1 MTFVKK
7 FFKFFLP
14 LGLIVLAVVSV
25 VIMAT
30 LASGKRPPRMDAG
43 QSAVLVEAIPA
54 RAQSLNFIVE
64 SQGPVRPRTETS
76 VVAEVSG
83 KVVSVSPDF
92 VAGGFFRRGDVLLE
106 IDPSD
111 YATAVKRAEASLAS
125 RQAQLADEQARS
137 QQAIKDWRNLGRSG
151 EPPALVARKPQLAD
165 AEANVLAAQAD
176 LEKAQ
181 RDLQRTRIT
190 VPYDGLVRSKRV
202 DVGQFVSPGTQLGV
216 TFSVDTAEIR
226 LPLSTTDVAFLD
238 LPPSTDT
245 KTTDYPTVSLQAAVA
260 GQVKTWEARLIRT
273 EGVIDESSRVL
284 YAVAEV
290 RDPYGLLGESTQEE
304 LRMGTFV
311 RAAIEGRFIENAVVL
326 PRFVLRNDN
335 TVLVANGEREL
346 EVREVTVARAEPDE
360 VYLTGGVSDGE
371 LVITTTLDAP
381 IPGTRLIVSG
391 EDPTSLAAP
400 ATDSEAAQSTVAV
413 NAADRGDDA

>member
-1 MTFVKK
+1 MTFIKK
-7 FFKFFLP
+7 FFKFILP
-14 LGLIVLAVVSV
+14 VGLIFMAVLAVVAMYFV
-25 VIMAT
+25 A
-30 LASGKRPPRMDAG
+30 AGKRPPRQDTA
-43 QSAVLVEAIPA
+43 QAAVLVEAIPA
-54 RAQSLNFIVE
+54 RARSLNFVVE

-76 VVAEVSG
+76 LVAEVSG
-83 KVVSVSPDF
+83 TVVSVSPGF
-92 VAGGFFRRGDVLLE
+92 VAGGFFRKGDVLLE

-111 YATAVKRAEASLAS
+111 YATAVKRAEAALAS
-125 RQAQLADEQARS
+125 RKAQLADEQARS
-137 QQAIKDWRNLGRSG
+137 KQAVKDWKNLGRSG
-151 EPPALVARKPQLAD
+151 EPPALVARQPQLAD

-176 LEKAQ
+176 LDKAR

-202 DVGQFVSPGTQLGV
+202 DIGQFVSPGTQLGV

-226 LPLSTTDVAFLD
+226 LPLSSTDVAFLD
-238 LPPSTDT
+238 LPRAMDLRPEN
-245 KTTDYPTVSLQAAVA
+245 YPAVSLQATEA
-260 GQVKTWEARLIRT
+260 GETKTWEARLIRT
-273 EGVIDESSRVL
+273 EGVIDQTSRVL

-290 RDPYGLLGESTQEE
+290 PDPYGLLGESTQDE

-326 PRFVLRNDN
+326 PRYVLRNDN

-346 EVREVTVARAEPDE
+346 EVREVTVARAEPDV
-360 VYLTGGVSDGE
+360 VYLTSGVSDGE

-391 EDPTSLAAP
+391 EDPTGMVAP
-400 ATDSEAAQSTVAV
+400 ANISDTTPKTASANPSAS
-413 NAADRGDDA
+413 GDDA